1 MDLPTPRPVL
11 PIQQG
16 KPESTPATAYQ
27 CLFRCIFEQ
36 AGVGVAEVDLET
48 LQIRRINAELARLVG
63 RPGEDLSGTLFTSL
77 GAVLEQAS
85 AKLGTEAMHFGRLRQ
100 GANKNSYWYASYQLS
115 GEQQRSVKVTASL
128 LADPTQAPRSCIVV
142 LDDISEQKLA
152 ERKLTEL
159 SQQLEQRVIERT
171 AALSALNESMQF
183 QIAER
188 KRTEEAL
195 RQSVALYRTIAAS
208 IPDAAVLVVNQDMR
222 YRVAEGL
229 LLNLLGTS
237 RDKLEGT
244 YVGRAEHGQ
253 TGQTFLEI
261 FRQAVSGKT
270 ASCERRCED
279 RLLYMLYTPLRDNE
293 CEIIGAVILAIDIS
307 AQKRS
312 EEDRIRLEQQYLQLV
327 ETASEGIWIVD
338 RDFQTTFANEQMA
351 ALLGCERELLLGAK
365 ISHFVFPEDLAEFQT
380 RMQTR
385 RLGRDERYEARF
397 RRKDGSACWLQT
409 TAKALMNDRGE
420 FLGAFGMLTDV
431 SQRRETEEL
440 LRASETRFRA
450 IIEASTEG
458 ILVFSIDSRTIRYAN
473 PKACEMLRF
482 SLEELAG
489 HKLEEL
495 ASPVSRQRFGQSI
508 PSFMAD
514 TGEFRRKDGSAL
526 HVGIK
531 TVVLDL
537 KGEQCMVL
545 FLTDL
550 TARSLLEQERIK
562 VQKLDAIGTLAGG
575 IAHDFNNLLQA
586 IYANISMA
594 RWSYDNR
601 EESLRRLESV
611 EHSLHLAIKLTR
623 QLLGFSKGA
632 TLQKRRIVLGPL
644 IEEATSFILSG
655 AKASC
660 EISIDPALWATEVD
674 EGQIHQVIYN
684 VVLNADQSM
693 PLGGNIC
700 VVARNVTTPAE
711 GLPPLLSP
719 GRWVSVTVR
728 DTGVGIAEENMNRI
742 FDPYFS
748 TKSTGNGLGLAT
760 TYAVIRKH
768 GGYIDVK
775 STVGEGT
782 TVTIFLPASDS
793 IEQVA
798 PEECPSDSKKV
809 LRVLLLDDDENV
821 LTTSQALLQVLGH
834 TVVSVKNGEAAI
846 ASYQE
851 AISHGKAFD
860 LVLLDVT
867 IRGGMGGIE
876 TLHRLRAL
884 HPKVTAILTSGYSD
898 ESLAPG
904 DLPSQA
910 RLFLPKPYT
919 LEQLRD
925 AIQFASPDT
934 ASNE

>member
-1 MDLPTPRPVL
+1 MDLPTPRPAL
-11 PIQQG
+11 QIQQS
-16 KPESTPATAYQ
+16 KPDTSQGTAYQ

-36 AGVGVAEVDLET
+36 AGVGVAEVDLAT

-63 RPGEDLSGTLFTSL
+63 RSGDDLSGTKFTAL
-77 GAVLEQAS
+77 GAILEQAS
-85 AKLGTEAMHFGRLRQ
+85 AELGTETMHFGRLLQ
-100 GANKNSYWYASYQLS
+100 EANKTSSWYASYQLP
-115 GEQQRSVKVTASL
+115 GNQQRSVKVTASL
-128 LADPTQAPRSCIVV
+128 LADPTHAPLSCIVV

-152 ERKLTEL
+152 ERKLLEL

-171 AALSALNESMQF
+171 AALAALNESMMF

-195 RQSVALYRTIAAS
+195 RQSVALYRTIAVS
-208 IPDAAVLVVNQDMR
+208 IPDAAVLVINLDMR

-229 LLNLLGTS
+229 LLSQLGTS
-237 RDKLEGT
+237 RNQLEGT
-244 YVGRAEHGQ
+244 YVGRPEHGQ
-253 TGQTFLEI
+253 TGQIFLEI
-261 FRQAVSGKT
+261 FQQALSGHT
-270 ASCERRCED
+270 ASCERRCAD
-279 RLLYMLYTPLRDNE
+279 RLLYILYTPLRNSE
-293 CEIIGAVILAIDIS
+293 CEIIGAVLLALDIS
-307 AQKRS
+307 AQRHS
-312 EEDRIRLEQQYLQLV
+312 EEDRLRTEQQYLQLV
-327 ETASEGIWIVD
+327 ETSNEGIWMVD
-338 RDFQTTFANEQMA
+338 RDFHTTFVNAQMA
-351 ALLGCERELLLGAK
+351 ELLGCTREELLIAEL
-365 ISHFVFPEDLAEFQT
+365 SHFVFPEDMAEFQN

-397 RRKDGSACWLQT
+397 RRKDGTACWLQIT
-409 TAKALMNDRGE
+409 VKALMNDRGE
-420 FLGAFGMLTDV
+420 FIGAFGMLTDV
-431 SQRRETEEL
+431 SQRREAEEL

-458 ILVFSIDSRTIRYAN
+458 ILVFSIDSRIIRYAN
-473 PKACEMLRF
+473 PKVCDMLRF

-489 HKLEEL
+489 HTLEEL
-495 ASPVSRQRFGQSI
+495 ATPVSRQRLGPRI
-508 PSFMAD
+508 PSFIAD

-531 TVVLDL
+531 TVMLDL

-586 IYANISMA
+586 IYANVSMA
-594 RWSYDNR
+594 RWSYDNK

-611 EHSLHLAIKLTR
+611 EHSLHMAIKLTR

-660 EISIDPALWATEVD
+660 EINIDPTLWATEVD

-684 VVLNADQSM
+684 VVLNADKSM
-693 PLGGNIC
+693 PLGGNIH
-700 VVARNVTTPAE
+700 VVARNVTTPDE

-719 GRWVSVTVR
+719 GRWVSVMVQ
-728 DTGVGIAEENMNRI
+728 DTGIGIAEENLNRI

-782 TVTIFLPASDS
+782 TVTIFLPASDG
-793 IEQVA
+793 IEQMP
-798 PEECPSDSKKV
+798 PETYPSDSKRI

-821 LTTSQALLQVLGH
+821 LSTSQALLQILGH
-834 TVVSVKNGEAAI
+834 TVVSVKHGEAAI
-846 ASYQE
+846 DSYQE
-851 AISHGKAFD
+851 AVSHGKAFD

-876 TLHRLRAL
+876 TLKRLREL
-884 HPKVTAILTSGYSD
+884 YPNVTAILTSGYSD
-898 ESLAPG
+898 ESLAPS

-919 LEQLRD
+919 LDQLRD
-925 AIQFASPDT
+925 AIQFASPDA
-934 ASNE
+934 ASSE